1 MSDADTPSRIARAF
15 SLQDNLR
22 ALLVPGPGRLAPL
35 DGLRALSMLWVVLFH
50 AGWYIVPYVPLPVYF
65 ELVTSRAMLP
75 VWRGDFGVDVFFV
88 LSGFL
93 IAGMLVDEQD
103 RNGKLRI
110 ALFSARRIT
119 RLWPALAV
127 AVLADVLLV
136 DDRPNMV
143 WANLL
148 YVSNFLSIYHAAMGW
163 TWSLSIEE
171 QFYLLSPWLVVALAP
186 ASPQLRAAVP
196 LFVAVA
202 LTFVG
207 AEVVLRDDFHAPDAE
222 IVLTRGIDAWARS
235 YDLLYVKPWMRAGP
249 LLAGIAA
256 AYVYRLPGAMEA
268 IARQH
273 APAALGFVA
282 ALVVAALATHWPLV
296 EGAPRGVEVAYL
308 ATFRTAFGVAVAY
321 VLLFSLSQ
329 HPLGVAVGR
338 LLSARVLFP
347 LAQISYCAYLL
358 NPIATIRMD
367 RLLAPFVQSS
377 GLPAF
382 PVLLVADAAV
392 TFVAAVVLHL
402 FVERPFMALRPRGR
416 TEAQQER

>member
-1 MSDADTPSRIARAF
+1 MSDPDARSRIARAF
-15 SLQDNLR
+15 SLRDNVR
-22 ALLVPGPGRLAPL
+22 ALFVPPPGRLAPL

-50 AGWYIVPYVPLPVYF
+50 AGWYIVPYVPRPAYV

-93 IAGMLVDEQD
+93 IAGLLVDEQD
-103 RNGKLRI
+103 RTGRVRI

-127 AVLADVLLV
+127 ATLADVLLV
-136 DDRPNMV
+136 DDRLTMV

-148 YVSNFLSIYHAAMGW
+148 YVSNFLSIYQAAMGW

-186 ASPQLRAAVP
+186 ASPHLRAAVP
-196 LFVAVA
+196 LLIAVA
-202 LTFVG
+202 LTFVC
-207 AEVVLRDDFHAPDAE
+207 AEVVLRNDFHAPDAE
-222 IVLTRGIDAWARS
+222 IVLTRDLDAWARS
-235 YDLLYVKPWMRAGP
+235 YDHLYVKPWMRAGP
-249 LLAGIAA
+249 LLAGVAA

-308 ATFRTAFGVAVAY
+308 ATFRTAVGVAVSY

-347 LAQISYCAYLL
+347 FAQISYCAYLL
-358 NPIATIRMD
+358 NPIVTIRID
-367 RLLAPFVQSS
+367 RLLEPLVRSS
-377 GLPAF
+377 ELPAF
-382 PVLLVADAAV
+382 PVLLVGDAAV
-392 TFVAAVVLHL
+392 TFAAAIVLHL

>member
-1 MSDADTPSRIARAF
+1 MSDPDARSTLLRAF
-15 SLQDNLR
+15 SLRDNLH
-22 ALLVPGPGRLAPL
+22 ALFVPGAGRLAPL

-93 IAGMLVDEQD
+93 IAGLLVDEQD
-103 RNGKLRI
+103 RNGRLRI

-127 AVLADVLLV
+127 AALADVLLV
-136 DDRPNMV
+136 DDRPTMV

-171 QFYLLSPWLVVALAP
+171 QFYLVSPWLVVALAP
-186 ASPQLRAAVP
+186 ASPHWRAAVP
-196 LFVAVA
+196 LLVAVA
-202 LTFVG
+202 LTFLC
-207 AEVVLRDDFHAPDAE
+207 AEVVLKNGFHAPDAE
-222 IVLTRGIDAWARS
+222 IVLTRGLDAWARS

-249 LLAGIAA
+249 LLAGVAS
-256 AYVYRLPGAMEA
+256 AYIYRLPGAMEA

-273 APAALGFVA
+273 VAAAFGFLG
-282 ALVVAALATHWPLV
+282 ALVVAALATHWPVV
-296 EGAPRGVEVAYL
+296 EGAPLGVEVAYL

-329 HPLGVAVGR
+329 HPLGVALGR
-338 LLSARVLFP
+338 LLSARFLYPF
-347 LAQISYCAYLL
+347 AQISYCAYLL
-358 NPIATIRMD
+358 NPIVTIRMD
-367 RLLAPFVQSS
+367 RLLAPFVQS
-377 GLPAF
+377 GELPAF
-382 PVLLVADAAV
+382 PLLLAADASV

-402 FVERPFMALRPRGR
+402 FVERPFMALRPRRR
-416 TEAQQER
+416 TEAEQER